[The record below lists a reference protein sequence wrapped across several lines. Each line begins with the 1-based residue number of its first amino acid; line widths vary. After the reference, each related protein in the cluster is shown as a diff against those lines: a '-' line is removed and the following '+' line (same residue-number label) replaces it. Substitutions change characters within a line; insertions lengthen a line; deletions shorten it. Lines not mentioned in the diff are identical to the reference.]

1 MQEAD
6 RKVFQVAGS
15 DAETITA
22 RLHDAAEVN
31 LNSLE
36 LTQSLAAGGC
46 SGGLGLCVCF
56 GGFRG
61 VWGFSCSG
69 GAWGRFW
76 GGGGHGVHGVV
87 TG

>member
-46 SGGLGLCVCF
+46 SGF
-56 GGFRG
+56 EGFRVSGCQG
-61 VWGFSCSG
+61 VSL
-69 GAWGRFW
+69 W
-76 GGGGHGVHGVV
+76 GGGARGSAMCVCLGGGVHGVHGVV